1 MNQRRYSSYPL
12 RDRNDVYSRKTSY
25 RQYRQQFP
33 LLGNQN
39 RRKNENVLSFDKLFI
54 EHDILPP
61 IKDIEGKEGWV
72 KLSRDK
78 NNRVIKKYGKFV
90 NEPEIIERLKLN
102 EEKNELILR
111 INNLNKN
118 IEKSKQC
125 DENRFIPLDR
135 LKYENSFNN
144 DDLLDDTDVIE
155 EVETSDSEGEDY

>member
-61 IKDIEGKEGWV
+61 IKDIEVKEGWV

-155 EVETSDSEGEDY
+155 ALQTSDSEGEDY

>member
-61 IKDIEGKEGWV
+61 IKDIEVKE
-72 KLSRDK
+72 DA
-78 NNRVIKKYGKFV
+78 YGV
-90 NEPEIIERLKLN
+90 
-102 EEKNELILR
+102 
-111 INNLNKN
+111 
-118 IEKSKQC
+118 
-125 DENRFIPLDR
+125 
-135 LKYENSFNN
+135 
-144 DDLLDDTDVIE
+144 
-155 EVETSDSEGEDY
+155 